1 MRKIMDSL
9 QDLIVRNRDKFP
21 EFEYYLP
28 IIEKAKQNQE
38 DHPDITIECCNS
50 LIQGISKTIIFSSLS
65 SFLRSLNR
73 LPRVDMQKL
82 IKNESVHVQFST
94 ALNILEKGIEDS
106 VFFELIEKAFNS
118 LRSKQPN
125 ESDSNRIK
133 LVFNE
138 AIKIS
143 AEQKLEGDEIKFLMS
158 CGELLNDQKTSFF
171 ALVQNASLSL
181 NRKSVS
187 DDATFKE
194 AIKVLSNH
202 GDILEIDFIKA
213 CQTLINKISNFRND
227 RGDISHGREVPKT
240 LRSDVNLSRLIIEMT
255 ESLLRYTLAAFF
267 IVDLER
273 KAREFETS
281 EIQKEEVK
289 ISYKKETK
297 FNNLLDE
304 KYPLDG
310 KMIYSQ
316 ALYELYYEDY
326 AIQFQAFLDEQELLD
341 QELETM
347 TESDSQLE

>member
-1 MRKIMDSL
+1 MDSL
-9 QDLIVRNRDKFP
+9 QDIIVRNRDKFP

-28 IIEKAKQNQE
+28 IIEKAKQHQE
-38 DHPDITIECCNS
+38 EHPDITIECCNS

-65 SFLRSLNR
+65 SFLNSLNR

-118 LRSKQPN
+118 LQSKKPN
-125 ESDSNRIK
+125 DSDCNKIQR
-133 LVFNE
+133 VFKE

-143 AEQKLEGDEIKFLMS
+143 DEQKLEGEEIKFLVS
-158 CGELLNDQKTSFF
+158 CGELLNDQTTSFF
-171 ALVQNASLSL
+171 ALVQDASLSL
-181 NRKSVS
+181 NRKPVS

-194 AIKVLSNH
+194 AIKLLSNH
-202 GDILEIDFIKA
+202 GNILEINFIKA
-213 CQTLINKISNFRND
+213 CQTLINQISNLRND
-227 RGDISHGREVPKT
+227 RGDISHGRAVPKT

-273 KAREFETS
+273 KAREFEAQ
-281 EIQKEEVK
+281 ELQKEEVK
-289 ISYKKETK
+289 ISYEKNPD
-297 FNNLLDE
+297 FNDLLDE
-304 KYPLDG
+304 EYPLDAS
-310 KMIYSQ
+310 KVIYSQ

-326 AIQFQAFLDEQELLD
+326 AIQLQAFLDEQEPLD
-341 QELETM
+341 EE
-347 TESDSQLE
+347 

>member
-1 MRKIMDSL
+1 VREIMDSL
-9 QDLIVRNRDKFP
+9 QDLIVRNLDKFP

-28 IIEKAKQNQE
+28 IIDKAKQNQE

-65 SFLRSLNR
+65 SFLKSLNR

-94 ALNILEKGIEDS
+94 ALNILEKEIEDS
-106 VFFELIEKAFNS
+106 VFFELIEKAFK
-118 LRSKQPN
+118 LLQSKKPN
-125 ESDSNRIK
+125 DSDCNRIK

-143 AEQKLEGDEIKFLMS
+143 DEQKLEGEEIKFLVS
-158 CGELLNDQKTSFF
+158 CGELLNDQTTSFF
-171 ALVQNASLSL
+171 ALVQDASLSL
-181 NRKSVS
+181 NRKPVS
-187 DDATFKE
+187 YDATFKE

-213 CQTLINKISNFRND
+213 CQTLINKISNLRND

-255 ESLLRYTLAAFF
+255 ESLLRYTLATFF

-273 KAREFETS
+273 KAREFEAQ
-281 EIQKEEVK
+281 ELQKEEAK
-289 ISYKKETK
+289 ISYEKNPG
-297 FNNLLDE
+297 FNDLLDE
-304 KYPLDG
+304 EYPLDG
-310 KMIYSQ
+310 SKVIYSQ
-316 ALYELYYEDY
+316 ALYELY
-326 AIQFQAFLDEQELLD
+326 
-341 QELETM
+341 
-347 TESDSQLE
+347 

>member
-1 MRKIMDSL
+1 MDSL

-73 LPRVDMQKL
+73 LPRVDIQKL

-106 VFFELIEKAFNS
+106 VFFELIEKAVES
-118 LRSKQPN
+118 LQRKKPKD
-125 ESDSNRIK
+125 SDSNRIK
-133 LVFNE
+133 LVFKE

-143 AEQKLEGDEIKFLMS
+143 NDQKIEGDEINFLRS
-158 CGELLNDQKTSFF
+158 CGELLNDQTTSFF

-181 NRKSVS
+181 NRKPAS

-194 AIKVLSNH
+194 AIIKVLSDH
-202 GDILEIDFIKA
+202 GDILEIDFIRA
-213 CQTLINKISNFRND
+213 CHTLINKISNYRND

-240 LRSDVNLSRLIIEMT
+240 LKSDVNLSRLIIEMT

-267 IVDLER
+267 VVDLER
-273 KAREFETS
+273 KAREFEAK
-281 EIQKEEVK
+281 ELQKEEVK
-289 ISYKKETK
+289 ISYEKNPE
-297 FNNLLDE
+297 FNDLLDE

-310 KMIYSQ
+310 KVIYSQ

-326 AIQFQAFLDEQELLD
+326 AIQLRDFLDEQELLD
-341 QELETM
+341 QE
-347 TESDSQLE
+347 